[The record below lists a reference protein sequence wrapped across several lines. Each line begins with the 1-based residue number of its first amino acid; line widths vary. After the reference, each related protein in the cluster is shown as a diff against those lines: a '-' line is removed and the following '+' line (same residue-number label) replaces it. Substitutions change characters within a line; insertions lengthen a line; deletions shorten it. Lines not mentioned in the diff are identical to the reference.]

1 MKTAVM
7 IGDSHSQLVFPAL
20 KKLLDMD
27 VLESVSKPGWGV
39 KKFMNSYDLDS
50 LPPADVYIVALGG
63 NNFDMNIMSYI
74 GSVDSFLGKIAS
86 KAGRIIWISPFQADN
101 QSVEDRHVKTFEFL
115 DQGLPRD
122 VKYID
127 VYTPSVDVPTKDSME
142 VHYSRSDYN
151 YFAELIT
158 PAIQKFADLPKFMLK
173 FSIAKAFTFATFGFV
188 GFTLSLLVGNARD
201 GR

>member
-1 MKTAVM
+1 MKSAVM

-20 KKLLDMD
+20 KKLLNMD
-27 VLESVSKPGWGV
+27 VLDSVSKPGWGV
-39 KKFMNSYDLDS
+39 KKFMNSFDLDS

-63 NNFDMNIMSYI
+63 NNHDMNMISYLS
-74 GSVDSFLGKIAS
+74 SVDAFLGKIAQ
-86 KAGRIIWISPFQADN
+86 KAGRIVWISPFQADN
-101 QSVEDRHVKTFEFL
+101 QPVEDRHVATFDFL
-115 DQGLPRD
+115 EKGLPRD

-127 VYTPSVDVPTKDSME
+127 VYTPSVSVPTKDNMQ
-142 VHYSRSDYN
+142 VHYSRSDYK

-158 PAIQKFADLPKFMLK
+158 PLIQKFADLPKFMLK
-173 FSIAKAFTFATFGFV
+173 FSIAKATAFATFGFV

>member
-20 KKLLDMD
+20 ESLLGMN

-74 GSVDSFLGKIAS
+74 ARVDSFLGQIGQKTKKIV
-86 KAGRIIWISPFQADN
+86 WISPFQADN
-101 QSVEDRHVKTFEFL
+101 VSVDARHKKTLRFL
-115 DQGLPRD
+115 EQGLPFD
-122 VKYID
+122 VKLID
-127 VYTPSVDVPTKDSME
+127 VYSPSATVPTKDSMK
-142 VHYSRSDYN
+142 VHYNRSDY
-151 YFAELIT
+151 YDFAQRIA
-158 PAIQKFADLPKFMLK
+158 PVIQRVANLPKVVLLLMKGKSLAFLT
-173 FSIAKAFTFATFGFV
+173 FSLV